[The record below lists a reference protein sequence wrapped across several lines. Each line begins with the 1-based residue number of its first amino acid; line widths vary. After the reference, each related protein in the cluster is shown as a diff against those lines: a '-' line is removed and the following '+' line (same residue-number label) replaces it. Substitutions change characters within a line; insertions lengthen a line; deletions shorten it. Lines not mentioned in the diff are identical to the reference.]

1 MTVEYPDGTTH
12 EWGSKELVELPS
24 GSVVRSVSGG
34 GALRRPAAAAAD
46 LVADEVRNELL
57 SAEQARIRYGVVV
70 DAATRTLDAE
80 ATAQLRNTRKGGQ

>member
-1 MTVEYPDGTTH
+1 
-12 EWGSKELVELPS
+12 
-24 GSVVRSVSGG
+24 VVRSVSGG
-34 GALRRPAAAAAD
+34 GAGYGDPLLRPAD